1 MGTSLLSAVTILA
14 AAAAKSLTFFYI
26 AGGALAGW
34 AVILALLG
42 LSRAEF
48 PAGDGQKRGVI
59 AISAVLVATAMT
71 AAVVTAS
78 KHHSEAKADA
88 GKSVEAATP
97 EPPAPGSAAAPA
109 PAASTPA
116 TSTPAPAAN
125 AGPVKIAAL
134 PGQVAFDT
142 KALQA
147 KAGKVTVEFTNPG
160 GIPHDVQVAQ
170 GAKELGGTKTINS
183 GKATFEVDLKPGTYT
198 FFCSV
203 PGHRQSGMEGT
214 LTVT

>member
-48 PAGDGQKRGVI
+48 PAGDGQKRAVI
-59 AISAVLVATAMT
+59 AISAALVATAMT

-78 KHHSEAKADA
+78 KHHGEAKADV
-88 GKSVEAATP
+88 GKTVEAPTP
-97 EPPAPGSAAAPA
+97 EPPAPGTAAPA
-109 PAASTPA
+109 PA
-116 TSTPAPAAN
+116 TSTPAASSTPAPAAS

-160 GIPHDVQVAQ
+160 PIPHDVQIAQ
-170 GAKELGGTKTINS
+170 GTKELGGTKTINS
-183 GKATFEVDLKPGTYT
+183 GTATFEVDLKPGTYT
-198 FFCSV
+198 FFCAV

>member
-1 MGTSLLSAVTILA
+1 MGTLLLNAVTIPA

-34 AVILALLG
+34 ALLLALLG

-48 PAGDGQKRGVI
+48 PAGDGQKRAVI
-59 AISAVLVATAMT
+59 GISAILVATAMT

-78 KHHSEAKADA
+78 KHHSEAKAEV
-88 GKSVEAATP
+88 GKTIEPPTP
-97 EPPAPGSAAAPA
+97 EPPPPGQAPAA

-116 TSTPAPAAN
+116 GSTPTAPPASS
-125 AGPVKIAAL
+125 GPLKIAAL

-147 KAGKVTVEFTNPG
+147 KAGKVTIEFSNPG
-160 GIPHDVQVAQ
+160 GIPHDVQIAQ
-170 GAKELGGTKTINS
+170 GTKELGGTKAINS